1 MTAANPP
8 SDLPLPCLV
17 GDIGGTNARFA
28 LVGPGPV
35 ERLGPFQ
42 VETAAYPTIV
52 DAIDTAVL
60 GHLFPVR
67 PRSAVLALAAP
78 IRGDIIPLTNSPW
91 AIAPRQLIELLGL
104 EEVVLLNDFEAL
116 SLSLPVLGPGDLLAI
131 GEGEVAD
138 GRTKLVVGPGTG
150 LGAAGLVPVG
160 DSWLP
165 VPGEGGHLDI
175 GPRNLGDERVWRHL
189 APSGER
195 IEGEAILSGPGLL
208 RLYAAVAR
216 AGGGEPRFKSA
227 AEITR
232 AAIERSDAAAA
243 ETLERFAIYLGR
255 YAGDLALVFLPRG
268 GVYLAGGIALRLA
281 AYLKESQFRAAFL
294 DKEPHRRL
302 METMA
307 TVAVTHAN
315 PALAGLA
322 AFVRE
327 PRRYRLEIEGR
338 RWLR

>member
-1 MTAANPP
+1 MTAPDPP
-8 SDLPLPCLV
+8 DLPLPCLV

-28 LVGPGPV
+28 LAVAGGEAV
-35 ERLGPFQ
+35 ALGA
-42 VETAAYPTIV
+42 VETAAHASV
-52 DAIDTAVL
+52 EAAVSVL
-60 GHLFPVR
+60 LAASGVPR

-78 IRGDIIPLTNSPW
+78 IVGERVRLTNSPW
-91 AIAPRQLIELLGL
+91 TIAPRDLIEALGL
-104 EEVVLLNDFEAL
+104 ENVVLLNDFEAL

-131 GEGEVAD
+131 GEGSVRD

-160 DSWLP
+160 GAWLP

-175 GPRNLGDERVWRHL
+175 GPRSRVDELVWRHL
-189 APSGER
+189 APNGER
-195 IEGEAILSGPGLL
+195 IEAEAILSGPGLV
-208 RLYAAVAR
+208 RLYGAVAK
-216 AGGGEPRFKSA
+216 AQGGETRLRSA

-232 AAIERSDAAAA
+232 AALERSDATAA
-243 ETLERFAIYLGR
+243 ETLERFATYLGR

-268 GVYLAGGIALRLA
+268 GVYLAGGIGLRLA
-281 AYLKESQFRAAFL
+281 AYLRDSQFRAAFL

-307 TVAVTHAN
+307 TVAVTHPN

-327 PRRYRLEIEGR
+327 PRRYHLDLEGR
-338 RWLR
+338 RWVR